1 MRNVAPATDKDNLNI
16 YYYFELMMKSK
27 QRMSDLI
34 ILQAKKYLYKYKI
47 EKQLPS
53 IDIKTF
59 TINTEKVKRKGLVE
73 QDSTKQCI
81 FSG

>member
-1 MRNVAPATDKDNLNI
+1 MRNVAPATDKDYLNI